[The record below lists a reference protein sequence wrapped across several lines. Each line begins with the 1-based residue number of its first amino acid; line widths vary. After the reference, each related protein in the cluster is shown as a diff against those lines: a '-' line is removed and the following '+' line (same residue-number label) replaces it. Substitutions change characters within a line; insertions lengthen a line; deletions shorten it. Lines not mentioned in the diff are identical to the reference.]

1 MRSQLKNQKIHKD
14 FRFTYYKICM
24 LNAFEKKWQSMTK
37 KYKLFQMFRNNFLGK
52 PANRTSVNKRFD
64 TAEERCSRLEDV

>member
-1 MRSQLKNQKIHKD
+1 
-14 FRFTYYKICM
+14 
-24 LNAFEKKWQSMTK
+24 MTK
-37 KYKLFQMFRNNFLGK
+37 KYKLFQIFRNNFLGK